1 MVRSSVRSALLAF
14 ICAAAAPLA
23 FAAAPAAPVTA
34 AAAVSSATPGPLAES
49 LIITD
54 TKVGTGK
61 EAMAGAEVEVNYTGW
76 LYRPLAKDF
85 HGKQFDSSIGRGPFT
100 FKLGAGMVIKGWDK
114 GVAGMK
120 VGGKRTLIIPGN
132 MAYGS
137 RGAGNDIPPNSAL
150 IFDVELLGVK

>member
-1 MVRSSVRSALLAF
+1 MLRSSVSSILLAF
-14 ICAAAAPLA
+14 TCAALAPLA
-23 FAAAPAAPVTA
+23 SAATPVAATP
-34 AAAVSSATPGPLAES
+34 AAVSSASPGPAADA
-49 LIITD
+49 LIMTD
-54 TKVGTGK
+54 TKVGAGK

-85 HGKQFDSSIGRGPFT
+85 HGKQFDSSVGRGPFI

-120 VGGKRTLIIPGN
+120 VGGKRTLIIPSD
-132 MAYGS
+132 MAYGARS
-137 RGAGNDIPPNSAL
+137 PSGDIPPNSAL

>member
-1 MVRSSVRSALLAF
+1 MLRSSVSSVLFAF
-14 ICAAAAPLA
+14 ICAIAAPLA
-23 FAAAPAAPVTA
+23 SAATPATAPA

-54 TKVGTGK
+54 IKVGSGK
-61 EAMAGAEVEVNYTGW
+61 EAMAGAEVQVHYTGW

-85 HGKQFDSSIGRGPFT
+85 HGKQFDSSVGRGPFV
-100 FKLGAGMVIKGWDK
+100 FPLGKGMVIKGWDK

-120 VGGKRTLIIPGN
+120 VGGKRTLIIPSD
-132 MAYGS
+132 MAYGP
-137 RGAGNDIPPNSAL
+137 RGTGNGEIPPNSAL